1 MSAAGFQ
8 FDTSYARLPE
18 AFFVKTPPM
27 PVAAARMA
35 LFNEALARDLGL
47 DTEVLSSPEG
57 AKFLTG
63 NRVAGGSEPLAMA
76 YAGHQFG
83 SFVPE
88 IDVKETDK
96 EVRVTAEL
104 PGIEE
109 KDIDVTLT
117 EGVLTI
123 KGEKRE
129 EHDEEKGDFF
139 RSERRYGMF
148 ERSLAL
154 PNGIDANGA
163 KASFKKGVL
172 KVTLPKTAEAQ
183 SNRRRIAIEG

>member
-1 MSAAGFQ
+1 MAIKDLIPWTKTNQRDLAVRRDAGDPFELFRRDMDQ
-8 FDTSYARLPE
+8 
-18 AFFVKTPPM
+18 
-27 PVAAARMA
+27 
-35 LFNEALARDLGL
+35 LFNGF
-47 DTEVLSSPEG
+47 LSEWPGGRTS
-57 AKFLTG
+57 LM
-63 NRVAGGSEPLAMA
+63 NR
-76 YAGHQFG
+76 QFG

-88 IDVKETDK
+88 IDIKETDK

-104 PGIEE
+104 PGMEE
-109 KDIDVTLT
+109 KDIDVSLT

-129 EHDEEKGDFF
+129 EHEEEKGDTF

-148 ERSLAL
+148 ERSIAL

-172 KVTLPKTAEAQ
+172 KITLPKTAEAQ

>member
-1 MSAAGFQ
+1 
-8 FDTSYARLPE
+8 
-18 AFFVKTPPM
+18 
-27 PVAAARMA
+27 MA
-35 LFNEALARDLGL
+35 IKDLIPWDKSSNRDLAVRREASDPFELFRRDMDQVFNGFFGDWSGRTSL
-47 DTEVLSSPEG
+47 M
-57 AKFLTG
+57 
-63 NRVAGGSEPLAMA
+63 NR
-76 YAGHQFG
+76 QFG

-104 PGIEE
+104 PGMEE
-109 KDIDVTLT
+109 KDIDVALT

-172 KVTLPKTAEAQ
+172 RITLPKTAEAQ

>member
-1 MSAAGFQ
+1 MAIKDLIPWNKTNNRDLAVRREAGDPFELFRRDMDQ
-8 FDTSYARLPE
+8 
-18 AFFVKTPPM
+18 
-27 PVAAARMA
+27 
-35 LFNEALARDLGL
+35 LFNGFLGDLSGRTSL
-47 DTEVLSSPEG
+47 V
-57 AKFLTG
+57 
-63 NRVAGGSEPLAMA
+63 NR
-76 YAGHQFG
+76 QFG

-96 EVRVTAEL
+96 EVRITAEL
-104 PGIEE
+104 PGMEE
-109 KDIDVTLT
+109 KEIDVSLT

-148 ERSLAL
+148 ERSIAL

-183 SNRRRIAIEG
+183 SSRRRIAIEG